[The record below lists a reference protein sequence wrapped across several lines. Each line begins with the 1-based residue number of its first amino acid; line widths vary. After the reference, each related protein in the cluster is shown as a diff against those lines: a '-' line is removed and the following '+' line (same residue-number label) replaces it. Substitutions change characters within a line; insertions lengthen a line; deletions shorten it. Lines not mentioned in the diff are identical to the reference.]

1 MGEGR
6 GMGEGQKKNGVDVW
20 GEEGGGDLY
29 E

>member
-6 GMGEGQKKNGVDVW
+6 GMGEGQQKNGVDVW